1 VQNAPVDVPT
11 PGHGIVQG
19 GHGQAGLHPRIDGV
33 AHDPVAEGALDRAE
47 VELAFAGG
55 VLGDVGEPQ
64 PVRAGRGEESTNRLP
79 VQSDNRLDHELR
91 APQPAVLPVPMSPC
105 PPAEGFG
112 PAQDRSAPRA
122 TSQVTP
128 RQPLPHFTTV
138 AQSRGN
144 SREPAGRSGNPL
156 PTKND
161 PDPGKAP
168 GQGHKSRRVGL
179 YAGESRRGAMTCPN
193 VQGGRFRGY
202 VGGYARRAP
211 PRSAPSRWLRRPPRS
226 EGLDGLEIVRVRPL
240 GHSGKCASRQAVR

>member
-1 VQNAPVDVPT
+1 LPS
-11 PGHGIVQG
+11 
-19 GHGQAGLHPRIDGV
+19 
-33 AHDPVAEGALDRAE
+33 PVACSVMSASHSR
-47 VELAFAGG
+47 FAQ
-55 VLGDVGEPQ
+55 VAAKKAPTAY
-64 PVRAGRGEESTNRLP
+64 RFNRTTVWITSCAHP
-79 VQSDNRLDHELR
+79 NQRS
-91 APQPAVLPVPMSPC
+91 SPC
-105 PPAEGFG
+105 PCPRVPPAEGFG